1 MRVAIVMGSAS
12 DWGTMQHAARL
23 LDELGLKYEAHVI
36 SAHRTPDRAFEFAAT
51 ARQQGFGAII
61 AGAGGAAHLPGVLAA
76 KTTLPVIGVPIDSSA
91 LKGLDALLA
100 IVQMPA
106 GIPVATMA
114 IGIAGAQ
121 NAALTAAAIF
131 AVRDREVAEQLDR
144 YRQRLREKVEAT
156 ELPPPG

>member
-1 MRVAIVMGSAS
+1 MGSAS
-12 DWGTMQHAARL
+12 DWTTMQHAARL
-23 LDELGLKYEAHVI
+23 LGELGLDYEAHVI
-36 SAHRTPDRAFEFAAT
+36 SAHRTPDRAFEFAAN
-51 ARQQGFGAII
+51 ARQRGLGAII

-76 KTTLPVIGVPIDSSA
+76 KTTLPVIGVPIDATA

-131 AVRDREVAEQLDR
+131 AVHDAGVAEQLDR
-144 YRQRLREKVEAT
+144 YRQRLRDKVEAA
-156 ELPPPG
+156 ELPPLD

>member
-1 MRVAIVMGSAS
+1 MGSAS